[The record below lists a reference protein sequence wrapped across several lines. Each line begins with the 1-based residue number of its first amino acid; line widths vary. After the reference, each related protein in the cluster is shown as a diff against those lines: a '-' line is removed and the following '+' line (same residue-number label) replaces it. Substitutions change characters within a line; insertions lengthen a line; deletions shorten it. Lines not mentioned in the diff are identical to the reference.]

1 MLIST
6 PTPPATT
13 PLGTTAATTASS
25 LALAEDTA
33 PSPPP
38 SILHDTS
45 ILFKCLVEGDASYAE
60 QYNAQRDYPTAY
72 SAMLKASCERGLGL
86 PRRARPRIL
95 AAFWVHKNWQMSEYL
110 LTMPGKAML
119 GKTTGSDLINF
130 VDFCSAVKLLDSGR
144 VLRAKRKKLATL
156 EAKQAR
162 RAAAAEAEA
171 DVTAEAEAT
180 AAATTAEVAKAED
193 TANTAAV
200 AGWGS
205 GSDDVLSPEQAV
217 LLLPPTAVR
226 MPFKPK
232 KATIFSTD
240 AKLRRRVGE
249 LRSEINALEI
259 EQVDLVGTGSM
270 SGALSTGLRRVVG
283 RIPATKLEFFALQL
297 GLQGWRELADVLHI
311 SPDKVT
317 MPGFMARVFGGDSA
331 SQDERLHLLNTI
343 TRDTAAERVLKL
355 APSYEFLRTKIPDMD
370 DATKLAVAKTAPID
384 TCLWWLDELATE
396 EVCDV
401 VAERLDGGEQPTL
414 SLGSIMQLL
423 LSMYQSTIPLPVQS
437 LLQMGFGR
445 SASNTAAARYG
456 NLDHAVE
463 WLLSGA
469 AARYHDEDT
478 AAAAAAAANTNT
490 ATAGAGMAIDA
501 VVNPVCAA
509 LFERLL
515 PLADAELAKV
525 SLPLASPTV
534 VVGDSSASMDVAI
547 RTSVIIAALLSHLC
561 EADLWFF
568 SETARRAPLQPKNV
582 ADALDVAMSTKASG
596 CTSPAAALWQFYK
609 EKRSIAV
616 LVVVTDEE
624 ENQDFNGFSFAALFQ
639 KYRQDVNPL
648 TKVVFVSFIASGDGD
663 GPMVASLKATG
674 VNPLVFTFDPVRPDL
689 TKLDNL
695 FAILSIHT
703 DAFNAEIQAALQH
716 DLDTPAGTARPP
728 PPAAASAPSFAPAE
742 PTSLMVCPSTSS
754 THSSLQTT
762 SSAGAAASEPEPAPA
777 RMQLTP
783 LSPIFEDV
791 DGGDEVLTADALEEA
806 ATALKKEMLG
816 NRLLPKVEAL
826 IDDKTR
832 AGKITGMLLELDN
845 ETLLQLL
852 VGNGEALTIRI
863 KEAGKVFD
871 DYLQMF
877 AT

>member
-1 MLIST
+1 
-6 PTPPATT
+6 
-13 PLGTTAATTASS
+13 
-25 LALAEDTA
+25 
-33 PSPPP
+33 
-38 SILHDTS
+38 
-45 ILFKCLVEGDASYAE
+45 
-60 QYNAQRDYPTAY
+60 
-72 SAMLKASCERGLGL
+72 
-86 PRRARPRIL
+86 
-95 AAFWVHKNWQMSEYL
+95 
-110 LTMPGKAML
+110 ML

-311 SPDKVT
+311 NPDKVT

-355 APSYEFLRTKIPDMD
+355 TPSYEFLRTKIPDMD

-716 DLDTPAGTARPP
+716 DLHTPAGTARPP
-728 PPAAASAPSFAPAE
+728 PSAAASAPSFAPAE